1 MALQDYAGAV
11 VIVSHDRALLE
22 KSIDDFWVVGGG
34 ALRSY
39 RGDLADYTTARAAEL
54 GTESWAA
61 SASTSAAAA
70 ADSKRAQRQAR
81 AEHRASIKHLRDE
94 VKRLE
99 SLMETEGEALKALEL
114 RLADSDTY
122 RTMPADELDA
132 LLAEA
137 GKRRTKLERVE
148 ESWLEATAAL
158 EEAG

>member
-1 MALQDYAGAV
+1 M
-11 VIVSHDRALLE
+11 
-22 KSIDDFWVVGGG
+22 
-34 ALRSY
+34 
-39 RGDLADYTTARAAEL
+39 
-54 GTESWAA
+54 
-61 SASTSAAAA
+61 
-70 ADSKRAQRQAR
+70 
-81 AEHRASIKHLRDE
+81 
-94 VKRLE
+94 KRLE